1 MEGDMS
7 ELSFVLTKQ
16 KEMESE
22 GRELLVAKQY
32 AAAEIMLLKAL
43 SAGDDPITR
52 HFVYNHLIEL
62 YYKLRDERTD
72 ALEKCVIYC
81 RVDIDSL
88 PCFLQD
94 YEATNDVKPHCPSIE
109 RLAIIYEKAGEIQKA
124 IDLCRYAINLGL
136 EEMWDSYNSRYGTN
150 KGYKARIAKL
160 EKKLRRQGEPEVRD
174 KEK

>member
-1 MEGDMS
+1 MS

-81 RVDIDSL
+81 KVDIDSL
-88 PCFLQD
+88 PTFLRAW
-94 YEATNDVKPHCPSIE
+94 EATYGDKPRCPSIE

-124 IDLCRYAINLGL
+124 IDLCRRGIELGL
-136 EEMWDSYNSRYGTN
+136 EESYDYCNALYGTN

-160 EKKLRRQGEPEVRD
+160 EKKLRG
-174 KEK
+174 